1 MPVLDQG
8 ETLPAQRMVRVGDPE
23 KRVRIVRIGCI

>member
-8 ETLPAQRMVRVGDPE
+8 KTLSAQRMVRVGDPE
-23 KRVRIVRIGCI
+23 KAVRFVRIGCI